1 MKTFFQATRPVLVAA
16 LCLLPHISAATGH
29 AADPNETRKALALLL
44 ASSNAPIPDGST
56 CRGDYGQSGQA
67 TIKDMLAMQL
77 AYLYAGE
84 NRIEGKCTD
93 GSCSIS
99 IRHSAGEDVSS
110 ALIQFGIRKGRAN
123 PATLRCV
130 MTP

>member
-1 MKTFFQATRPVLVAA
+1 MKVHFQATLRVLLGV
-16 LCLLPHISAATGH
+16 LCLLPQISSATDQSV
-29 AADPNETRKALALLL
+29 DPIETRKALALLL
-44 ASSNAPIPDGST
+44 ASSNAVIPDGST
-56 CRGDYGQSGQA
+56 CRGDYGQSGQP

-84 NRIEGKCTD
+84 NRIEGKCTE
-93 GSCSIS
+93 GSCSIT